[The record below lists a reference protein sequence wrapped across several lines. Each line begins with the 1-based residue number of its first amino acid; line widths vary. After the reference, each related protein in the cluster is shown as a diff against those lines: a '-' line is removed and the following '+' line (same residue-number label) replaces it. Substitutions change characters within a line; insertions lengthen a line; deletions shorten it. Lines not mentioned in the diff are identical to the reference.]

1 MSWKQLVSLIQAEV
15 GAEAAERIAERA
27 RLELGGL
34 RITISTKPYVTKAI
48 IDRVAPGN
56 PRKAARKLG
65 VSRQTI
71 YNRLVR

>member
-1 MSWKQLVSLIQAEV
+1 VSWHALIELMAKEV
-15 GAEAAERIAERA
+15 GAETAERIAERA

-34 RITISTKPYVTKAI
+34 RITISTKPYVTKEI

-56 PRKAARKLG
+56 PNKAARKLG

-71 YNRLVR
+71 YNRLIR